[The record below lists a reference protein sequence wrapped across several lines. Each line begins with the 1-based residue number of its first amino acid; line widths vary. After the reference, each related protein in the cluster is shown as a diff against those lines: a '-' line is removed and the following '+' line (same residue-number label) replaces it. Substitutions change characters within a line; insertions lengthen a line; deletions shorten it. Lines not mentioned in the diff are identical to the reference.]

1 MDIIQRINSLMEER
15 QWSDYKLSIESGLS
29 SSTIANIHRRNTI
42 PSIPTLEAICD
53 AFGITLS
60 QFFNEGLVT
69 VQLNSEQQEL
79 FTEWIMLTKEQKQL
93 ILAIIKEFKK
103 QP

>member
-1 MDIIQRINSLMEER
+1 MDIIQRINNLMEER

-79 FTEWIMLTKEQKQL
+79 FTEWITLTKEQKQL

-103 QP
+103 QT

>member
-1 MDIIQRINSLMEER
+1 MDIIQRIDSLMEER
-15 QWSDYKLSIESGLS
+15 QWSDYKLSVESGLS

-60 QFFNEGLVT
+60 QFFDEGLIT
-69 VQLNSEQQEL
+69 VQLNTEQQEL
-79 FTEWIMLTKEQKQL
+79 FSEWITLTKEQKQL
-93 ILAIIKEFKK
+93 LFDIIKEFKR
-103 QP
+103 QA